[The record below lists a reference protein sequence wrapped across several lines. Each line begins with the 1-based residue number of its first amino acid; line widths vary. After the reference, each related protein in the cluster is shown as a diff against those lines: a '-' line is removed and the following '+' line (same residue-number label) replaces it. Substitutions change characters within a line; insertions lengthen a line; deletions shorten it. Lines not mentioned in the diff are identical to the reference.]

1 VVDVCPVVNV
11 LTVVNVCTVVYVC
24 TVVDVCTVVYVC
36 PVVNVRPAVKG
47 LTVIQRGRQ
56 VTIPPSPRGN
66 RWSYIFYHFNTVKI
80 ATYRGGKLL
89 LKRRRRRRRRKK
101 EGHSF
106 NNKALVALSI

>member
-1 VVDVCPVVNV
+1 
-11 LTVVNVCTVVYVC
+11 LYS
-24 TVVDVCTVVYVC
+24 
-36 PVVNVRPAVKG
+36 
-47 LTVIQRGRQ
+47 GRQ

-80 ATYRGGKLL
+80 ATYRGKLL
-89 LKRRRRRRRRKK
+89 LKRRKK